1 MDDFITQ
8 ILGIKDDGIKVLG
21 VKETPNTLTVTIERK
36 IVRAQHIQP
45 YRAQLNQPI

>member
-21 VKETPNTLTVTIERK
+21 V
-36 IVRAQHIQP
+36 VRAQHIQP